1 MYNIFVV
8 SIGCFM
14 LLALGGVVFV
24 LRQNRKLNLARL
36 ELQQANN
43 RLNLSNKDL
52 QHTTSD
58 WQD

>member
-1 MYNIFVV
+1 
-8 SIGCFM
+8 M

-43 RLNLSNKDL
+43 RLNISNKDL
-52 QHTTSD
+52 QHINKRLA
-58 WQD
+58 